1 MQLKV
6 DRKNHSFNLR
16 LNLKGGTSNL
26 YNLRKKQKISQEKL
40 AEKIGVSRQSVS
52 KWENGTAYPEMNRIF
67 ELCKIFHCKLNDL
80 VNDNILDFD
89 SLDKEVKMSVVKF
102 NKEKQNKLKIVSKTI
117 SIFSKMLQVITIII
131 SAVMI
136 MSMLFI
142 PSVINNTN
150 VENGSIIVA
159 DKNVME
165 FNLDQMTTNTIVNV
179 FEEHSKLEI
188 ILYTE
193 IIMICLTISVM
204 IISFAMLYLA
214 KLFDSISKGDTPF
227 TLENLKNI
235 KRVAILFISYL
246 IFPDVSGTLFQ
257 WITKIDM
264 NIDYEITKIFYV
276 LIIICIYYIF
286 DYGHQIQLD
295 SKGKIY
301 GEVESN
307 E

>member
-1 MQLKV
+1 MK
-6 DRKNHSFNLR
+6 F
-16 LNLKGGTSNL
+16 GENL

-102 NKEKQNKLKIVSKTI
+102 NNEKQNKLKIVSKTI

-150 VENGSIIVA
+150 VDNGSIIVA

-301 GEVESN
+301 GEVENN

>member
-1 MQLKV
+1 MK
-6 DRKNHSFNLR
+6 F
-16 LNLKGGTSNL
+16 GENL

-89 SLDKEVKMSVVKF
+89 SLDKKVKMSVVKF

-150 VENGSIIVA
+150 VDNESIIVA

>member
-1 MQLKV
+1 MK
-6 DRKNHSFNLR
+6 F
-16 LNLKGGTSNL
+16 GENL

-117 SIFSKMLQVITIII
+117 SIFSKILQVITIII

-150 VENGSIIVA
+150 VDNGSIIVA

-295 SKGKIY
+295 SKGKKY

>member
-1 MQLKV
+1 MK
-6 DRKNHSFNLR
+6 F
-16 LNLKGGTSNL
+16 GENL

-52 KWENGTAYPEMNRIF
+52 KWENGTEYPEMNRIF

-89 SLDKEVKMSVVKF
+89 SLDKEVKMSVIKF

-150 VENGSIIVA
+150 VDNGSIIVA

-193 IIMICLTISVM
+193 IIMICLTVSVM

>member
-1 MQLKV
+1 MK
-6 DRKNHSFNLR
+6 F
-16 LNLKGGTSNL
+16 GENL

-117 SIFSKMLQVITIII
+117 SIFSKILQVITVII

-150 VENGSIIVA
+150 VDNGSIIVA

>member
-1 MQLKV
+1 MK
-6 DRKNHSFNLR
+6 F
-16 LNLKGGTSNL
+16 GENL

-150 VENGSIIVA
+150 LENGSIIVA

-301 GEVESN
+301 GEVENN

>member
-1 MQLKV
+1 MK
-6 DRKNHSFNLR
+6 F
-16 LNLKGGTSNL
+16 GENL
-26 YNLRKKQKISQEKL
+26 YNLRKKKKISQEKL

-89 SLDKEVKMSVVKF
+89 SLDEEVKMSVVKF
-102 NKEKQNKLKIVSKTI
+102 NKEKQKKLKIVSKTI
-117 SIFSKMLQVITIII
+117 SICSRILQVITIII

-142 PSVINNTN
+142 PSIINNAYVN
-150 VENGSIIVA
+150 NESIIIA
-159 DKNVME
+159 DKNIME
-165 FNLDQMTTNTIVNV
+165 FNLDEMTTNTIVNV
-179 FEEHSKLEI
+179 FNEHSKLEI
-188 ILYTE
+188 VLYAE
-193 IIMICLTISVM
+193 IIMICLIISIM

-214 KLFDSISKGDTPF
+214 KLFDSTSKGDTPF

-235 KRVAILFISYL
+235 KRVAILFIAYL

-295 SKGKIY
+295 SNGKIY
-301 GEVESN
+301 GEVENN

>member
-1 MQLKV
+1 MK
-6 DRKNHSFNLR
+6 F
-16 LNLKGGTSNL
+16 GENL

-89 SLDKEVKMSVVKF
+89 SLDEEVKMSVVKF
-102 NKEKQNKLKIVSKTI
+102 NKEKQKKLKIVSKTI
-117 SIFSKMLQVITIII
+117 SICSRILQVITIII

-142 PSVINNTN
+142 PSIINNAYVN
-150 VENGSIIVA
+150 NESIIIA
-159 DKNVME
+159 DKNIME
-165 FNLDQMTTNTIVNV
+165 FNLDEMTTNTIVNV
-179 FEEHSKLEI
+179 FNEHSKLEI
-188 ILYTE
+188 VLYAE
-193 IIMICLTISVM
+193 IIMICLIISIM

-235 KRVAILFISYL
+235 KRVAILFIAYL

-301 GEVESN
+301 GEVEKN

>member
-1 MQLKV
+1 MK
-6 DRKNHSFNLR
+6 F
-16 LNLKGGTSNL
+16 GENL

-40 AEKIGVSRQSVS
+40 AEKIEVSRQSVS

-117 SIFSKMLQVITIII
+117 SIFSKILQVITIII

-150 VENGSIIVA
+150 VDNGSIIVA

>member
-1 MQLKV
+1 MK
-6 DRKNHSFNLR
+6 F
-16 LNLKGGTSNL
+16 GENL

-89 SLDKEVKMSVVKF
+89 SLDEEVKMSVVKF
-102 NKEKQNKLKIVSKTI
+102 NKEKQKKLKIVSKTI
-117 SIFSKMLQVITIII
+117 SICSRILQVITIII

-142 PSVINNTN
+142 PSIINNAYVN
-150 VENGSIIVA
+150 NESIIIA
-159 DKNVME
+159 DKNIME
-165 FNLDQMTTNTIVNV
+165 FNLDEMTTNTIVNV
-179 FEEHSKLEI
+179 FNEHSKLEI
-188 ILYTE
+188 VLYAE
-193 IIMICLTISVM
+193 IIMICLIISIM

-235 KRVAILFISYL
+235 KRVAILFIAYL

>member
-1 MQLKV
+1 MK
-6 DRKNHSFNLR
+6 F
-16 LNLKGGTSNL
+16 GENL

-80 VNDNILDFD
+80 VNENILDFD

-117 SIFSKMLQVITIII
+117 SIFSKILQVITIII

-136 MSMLFI
+136 ISMLFI

-150 VENGSIIVA
+150 VDNGSIIVA
-159 DKNVME
+159 DKNVMK

>member
-1 MQLKV
+1 MK
-6 DRKNHSFNLR
+6 F
-16 LNLKGGTSNL
+16 GENL

-89 SLDKEVKMSVVKF
+89 SLDKEIKMSVVKF

-150 VENGSIIVA
+150 VDNGSIIVA

-193 IIMICLTISVM
+193 IIMICITISVM

-301 GEVESN
+301 GEVENN

>member
-1 MQLKV
+1 MK
-6 DRKNHSFNLR
+6 F
-16 LNLKGGTSNL
+16 GENL

-89 SLDKEVKMSVVKF
+89 PLDKEVKMSVVKF

-117 SIFSKMLQVITIII
+117 LIFSKMLQVITIII

-150 VENGSIIVA
+150 VDNGSIIVA

-188 ILYTE
+188 ILYTD

>member
-1 MQLKV
+1 MK
-6 DRKNHSFNLR
+6 F
-16 LNLKGGTSNL
+16 GENL

-117 SIFSKMLQVITIII
+117 SIFSKILQVITIII

-150 VENGSIIVA
+150 VDNGSIIVA

-301 GEVESN
+301 GKVESN

>member
-1 MQLKV
+1 MK
-6 DRKNHSFNLR
+6 F
-16 LNLKGGTSNL
+16 GENL

-150 VENGSIIVA
+150 VDNGSIIVA

-246 IFPDVSGTLFQ
+246 IFPDVLGTLFQ

-301 GEVESN
+301 GEVENN

>member
-1 MQLKV
+1 MK
-6 DRKNHSFNLR
+6 F
-16 LNLKGGTSNL
+16 GENL

-89 SLDKEVKMSVVKF
+89 SLDEEVKMSVVKF
-102 NKEKQNKLKIVSKTI
+102 NKEKQKKLKIVSKTI
-117 SIFSKMLQVITIII
+117 SICSRILQVITIII

-142 PSVINNTN
+142 PSIINNAYVN
-150 VENGSIIVA
+150 NESIIIA
-159 DKNVME
+159 DKNIME
-165 FNLDQMTTNTIVNV
+165 FNLDEMTTNTIVNV
-179 FEEHSKLEI
+179 FNEHSKLEI
-188 ILYTE
+188 VLYAE
-193 IIMICLTISVM
+193 IIMICLIISIM

-301 GEVESN
+301 GEVENN

>member
-1 MQLKV
+1 MK
-6 DRKNHSFNLR
+6 F
-16 LNLKGGTSNL
+16 GENL

-89 SLDKEVKMSVVKF
+89 SLDEEVKMSVVKF
-102 NKEKQNKLKIVSKTI
+102 NKEKQKKLKIVSKTI
-117 SIFSKMLQVITIII
+117 SICSKILQVITIII

-142 PSVINNTN
+142 PSVINNADVN
-150 VENGSIIVA
+150 NESIIIA
-159 DKNVME
+159 DIME
-165 FNLDQMTTNTIVNV
+165 FNLDEMTTNTIVNV
-179 FEEHSKLEI
+179 LNEHSKLEI
-188 ILYTE
+188 VLYAE
-193 IIMICLTISVM
+193 IIMICLIISIM

-235 KRVAILFISYL
+235 KRVAILFIAYL

-295 SKGKIY
+295 SNGKIY
-301 GEVESN
+301 GEVENN

>member
-1 MQLKV
+1 MK
-6 DRKNHSFNLR
+6 F
-16 LNLKGGTSNL
+16 GENL

-89 SLDKEVKMSVVKF
+89 SLDEEVKMSVVKF
-102 NKEKQNKLKIVSKTI
+102 NKEKQKKLKIVSKTI
-117 SIFSKMLQVITIII
+117 SICSRILQVITIII

-142 PSVINNTN
+142 PSIINNAYVN
-150 VENGSIIVA
+150 NESIIIA
-159 DKNVME
+159 DKNIME
-165 FNLDQMTTNTIVNV
+165 FNLDEMTTNTIVNV
-179 FEEHSKLEI
+179 FNEHSKLEI
-188 ILYTE
+188 VLYAE
-193 IIMICLTISVM
+193 IIMICLIISIM

-235 KRVAILFISYL
+235 KRVAILFIAYL

-295 SKGKIY
+295 SNGKIY
-301 GEVESN
+301 GEVENN

>member
-1 MQLKV
+1 MK
-6 DRKNHSFNLR
+6 F
-16 LNLKGGTSNL
+16 GENL

-80 VNDNILDFD
+80 VNENILDFD

-117 SIFSKMLQVITIII
+117 SIFSKILQVITIII

-150 VENGSIIVA
+150 VDNGSIIVA

>member
-1 MQLKV
+1 MKF
-6 DRKNHSFNLR
+6 DE
-16 LNLKGGTSNL
+16 NL
-26 YNLRKKQKISQEKL
+26 YNLRKTQKISQEKL

-89 SLDKEVKMSVVKF
+89 SLDKEVKMSVIKF

-150 VENGSIIVA
+150 VDNGSIIVA

-193 IIMICLTISVM
+193 IIMICLTVSVM

>member
-1 MQLKV
+1 MK
-6 DRKNHSFNLR
+6 F
-16 LNLKGGTSNL
+16 GENL

-117 SIFSKMLQVITIII
+117 SIFSKILQVITIII

-150 VENGSIIVA
+150 VDNGSIIVA

-264 NIDYEITKIFYV
+264 NIDYEIKKIFYV

>member
-1 MQLKV
+1 MK
-6 DRKNHSFNLR
+6 F
-16 LNLKGGTSNL
+16 GENL

-117 SIFSKMLQVITIII
+117 SIFSKILQVITIII

-150 VENGSIIVA
+150 VDNGSIIVA

-214 KLFDSISKGDTPF
+214 KLFDSISKGETPF

-235 KRVAILFISYL
+235 KRVAILFIAYL

-301 GEVESN
+301 GEVENN

>member
-1 MQLKV
+1 MK
-6 DRKNHSFNLR
+6 F
-16 LNLKGGTSNL
+16 GENL

-117 SIFSKMLQVITIII
+117 SIFSKILQVITIII

-150 VENGSIIVA
+150 VDNGSILVA

>member
-1 MQLKV
+1 MK
-6 DRKNHSFNLR
+6 F
-16 LNLKGGTSNL
+16 GENL

-150 VENGSIIVA
+150 VDKGSIIVA

-246 IFPDVSGTLFQ
+246 IFPDVSGILFQ

>member
-1 MQLKV
+1 MK
-6 DRKNHSFNLR
+6 F
-16 LNLKGGTSNL
+16 GENL

-89 SLDKEVKMSVVKF
+89 SLYKEVKMSVVKF

-150 VENGSIIVA
+150 VDNGSIIVA

>member
-1 MQLKV
+1 MK
-6 DRKNHSFNLR
+6 F
-16 LNLKGGTSNL
+16 GENL

-80 VNDNILDFD
+80 VNDNILDFN
-89 SLDKEVKMSVVKF
+89 SLDKEVKMSVIKF

-150 VENGSIIVA
+150 VDNGSIIVA

-193 IIMICLTISVM
+193 IIMICLTVSVM

>member
-1 MQLKV
+1 MK
-6 DRKNHSFNLR
+6 F
-16 LNLKGGTSNL
+16 GENL

-67 ELCKIFHCKLNDL
+67 ELCKMFHCKLNDL

-150 VENGSIIVA
+150 VDNGSIIVA

>member
-1 MQLKV
+1 MK
-6 DRKNHSFNLR
+6 F
-16 LNLKGGTSNL
+16 GENL

-102 NKEKQNKLKIVSKTI
+102 NKEKQNKLKIGSKTI
-117 SIFSKMLQVITIII
+117 SIFSKILQVITIII

-150 VENGSIIVA
+150 VDNGSIIVA

-276 LIIICIYYIF
+276 LIIICICYIF

>member
-1 MQLKV
+1 MK
-6 DRKNHSFNLR
+6 F
-16 LNLKGGTSNL
+16 GENL

-117 SIFSKMLQVITIII
+117 SIFSKILQVITIII

-150 VENGSIIVA
+150 VDNGSIIVA

-188 ILYTE
+188 ILYIE

-214 KLFDSISKGDTPF
+214 KLFDSISKGYTPF

>member
-1 MQLKV
+1 IKV
-6 DRKNHSFNLR
+6 D
-16 LNLKGGTSNL
+16 
-26 YNLRKKQKISQEKL
+26 
-40 AEKIGVSRQSVS
+40 
-52 KWENGTAYPEMNRIF
+52 ENEVMT
-67 ELCKIFHCKLNDL
+67 L
-80 VNDNILDFD
+80 
-89 SLDKEVKMSVVKF
+89 KEVKALR
-102 NKEKQNKLKIVSKTI
+102 KEMARIKEENEILHQLKIVSKTI

-150 VENGSIIVA
+150 VDNGSIIVA

-193 IIMICLTISVM
+193 IIMICLTVSVM

>member
-1 MQLKV
+1 MK
-6 DRKNHSFNLR
+6 F
-16 LNLKGGTSNL
+16 GENL

-80 VNDNILDFD
+80 VNDNFLDFD

-102 NKEKQNKLKIVSKTI
+102 SKDKQNKLKIVSKTI
-117 SIFSKMLQVITIII
+117 SICSKLLQVITIII

-150 VENGSIIVA
+150 VNDGSIIVA

-165 FNLDQMTTNTIVNV
+165 FNLDEMTINTIVNV

-188 ILYTE
+188 ILYTD

-204 IISFAMLYLA
+204 IISFAMLYLT
-214 KLFDSISKGDTPF
+214 KLFDSISKGETPF

-235 KRVAILFISYL
+235 KRVTILFISYL

-301 GEVESN
+301 GEVENN

>member
-1 MQLKV
+1 MK
-6 DRKNHSFNLR
+6 F
-16 LNLKGGTSNL
+16 GENL

-52 KWENGTAYPEMNRIF
+52 KWENGTAYPEMNRIS

-117 SIFSKMLQVITIII
+117 SIFSKILQVITIII

-150 VENGSIIVA
+150 VDNGSIIVA

-214 KLFDSISKGDTPF
+214 KLFDSISKGETPF

>member
-1 MQLKV
+1 
-6 DRKNHSFNLR
+6 
-16 LNLKGGTSNL
+16 
-26 YNLRKKQKISQEKL
+26 
-40 AEKIGVSRQSVS
+40 
-52 KWENGTAYPEMNRIF
+52 
-67 ELCKIFHCKLNDL
+67 
-80 VNDNILDFD
+80 
-89 SLDKEVKMSVVKF
+89 
-102 NKEKQNKLKIVSKTI
+102 
-117 SIFSKMLQVITIII
+117 
-131 SAVMI
+131 MI

-150 VENGSIIVA
+150 VDNGSIIVA

-179 FEEHSKLEI
+179 FEEHYKLEI

-193 IIMICLTISVM
+193 IIMICLTVSVM
-204 IISFAMLYLA
+204 IISFA
-214 KLFDSISKGDTPF
+214 
-227 TLENLKNI
+227 
-235 KRVAILFISYL
+235 SYL
-246 IFPDVSGTLFQ
+246 IFQDVSGTLFQ